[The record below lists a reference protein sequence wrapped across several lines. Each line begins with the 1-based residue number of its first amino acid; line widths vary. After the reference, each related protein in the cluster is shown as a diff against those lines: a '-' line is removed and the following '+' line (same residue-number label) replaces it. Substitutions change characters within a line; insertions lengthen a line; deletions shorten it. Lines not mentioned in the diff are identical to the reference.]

1 MKTMSELK
9 YHYGLKMCIHPS
21 TKQKQIIKMNS
32 DVSRAVYNAMVAI
45 DKELYQLKQVKLPI
59 DTVQTRIAE
68 LEKRKKAQNHL
79 ANHYTYMK
87 HPYIDSY
94 CRNMA
99 MRSYK
104 AAWNMFRKVHNAGTP
119 NFHKKTYEEKYQTS
133 GTYKNKKKP
142 VNMWTGSIRFIDN
155 KHINIPKLGIIRVS
169 GSYRKL
175 LDNKDDI
182 RIGTTTISKNAFG
195 IYYVSM
201 QLGSDTPFVKELPK
215 TNSQVGIDLN
225 TDNFLTTSEGN
236 VVANPRFYRTIKGRL
251 AKAQRKLSR
260 RYVRAKK
267 EGRSLRDSKNYQKQR
282 IVVSKLMNKV
292 RNQRNKFLDEMSIT
306 LIKNH
311 DLVVAENLRSKNMLK
326 NHALAMSISDVGWR
340 TFLQKLEYK
349 AELYGKT
356 FVTVNPKNT
365 TQTCSECGH
374 VMGTKDTDKLTLKD
388 RSWTCPS
395 CNTYHIRDVNAAKNI
410 LDKGLKQLA

>member
-1 MKTMSELK
+1 M
-9 YHYGLKMCIHPS
+9 
-21 TKQKQIIKMNS
+21 
-32 DVSRAVYNAMVAI
+32 
-45 DKELYQLKQVKLPI
+45 KLPI
-59 DTVQTRIAE
+59 DTIQTRIAE

-79 ANHYTYMK
+79 ATHYTYMK
-87 HPYIDSY
+87 HPYIDSH
-94 CRNMA
+94 CRSMA

-133 GTYKNKKKP
+133 GTYTSKKKP
-142 VNMWTGSIRFIDN
+142 VNMWTGSIRFVDN

-225 TDNFLTTSEGN
+225 TDNFLTTSEGE

-260 RYVRAKK
+260 RQVRAKK

-311 DLVVAENLRSKNMLK
+311 DLVVAENLRSKNMLR

-395 CNTYHIRDVNAAKNI
+395 CNTYHIRDINAAKNI
-410 LDKGLKQLA
+410 LTKGLKQLA

>member
-1 MKTMSELK
+1 MRTMSELK

-45 DKELYQLKQVKLPI
+45 DKELYQLRQVKLPI
-59 DTVQTRIAE
+59 DTVQARIKE
-68 LEKRKKAQNHL
+68 LEQRKKTQKYL
-79 ANHYTYMK
+79 ANHYYYMN
-87 HPYIDSY
+87 HPYIDNY
-94 CRNMA
+94 CRSMA
-99 MRSYK
+99 MRSYQ

-119 NFHKKTYEEKYQTS
+119 KFHKKTYEEKYQTS
-133 GTYKNKKKP
+133 GTYKNKKP
-142 VNMWTGSIRFIDN
+142 INMWTGSIRFVDN
-155 KHINIPKLGIIRVS
+155 KHINLPKLGIIRVS

-225 TDNFLTTSEGN
+225 TDNFLTTSEGD
-236 VVANPRFYRTIKGRL
+236 VVANPRFYRTIKGKL
-251 AKAQRKLSR
+251 AKAQHKLSR
-260 RYVRAKK
+260 RYVRDKK

-282 IVVSKLMNKV
+282 MVVSRLMNKV
-292 RNQRNKFLDEMSIT
+292 RNQRNTFLDEMSIT

-311 DLVVAENLRSKNMLK
+311 DLVVAENLRSKNLLK

-340 TFLQKLEYK
+340 IFLQKLEYK

-356 FVTVNPKNT
+356 FVIINPKNT
-365 TQTCSECGH
+365 TQTCNKCGH

-388 RSWTCPS
+388 RSWTCP
-395 CNTYHIRDVNAAKNI
+395 V
-410 LDKGLKQLA
+410 